1 MHCWKSFP
9 CPSSGR
15 AVIPNSKPLN
25 RVMTKGLTHFLSL
38 VMASPTTISGIS
50 PPHSRCRCRNMHSS
64 PSRLYVWGQQE
75 HVRCSLLQCSG
86 HSWGHEGHAGCSK
99 PHCSGTLLIRQNCWQ
114 NYCFMME
121 ICLKNKYNKMC
132 SGHMLIA
139 LSVAEF
145 HLLQIH
151 LIRSTEQLHFI
162 YLYRKNNALK
172 GMNSIY
178 AGKKDEH
185 GMFCLILPFRVQ

>member
-1 MHCWKSFP
+1 
-9 CPSSGR
+9 
-15 AVIPNSKPLN
+15 
-25 RVMTKGLTHFLSL
+25 MTKGLTHFWSL
-38 VMASPTTISGIS
+38 AMASPTPMSGIS

-99 PHCSGTLLIRQNCWQ
+99 PHCSGTLLIRQNSWQ
-114 NYCFMME
+114 NYCFVME

-132 SGHMLIA
+132 SGHMLTA
-139 LSVAEF
+139 LSVAKF

-162 YLYRKNNALK
+162 
-172 GMNSIY
+172 IW
-178 AGKKDEH
+178 AGKIMPWKGWIQYMPEKK
-185 GMFCLILPFRVQ
+185 MNMACSA